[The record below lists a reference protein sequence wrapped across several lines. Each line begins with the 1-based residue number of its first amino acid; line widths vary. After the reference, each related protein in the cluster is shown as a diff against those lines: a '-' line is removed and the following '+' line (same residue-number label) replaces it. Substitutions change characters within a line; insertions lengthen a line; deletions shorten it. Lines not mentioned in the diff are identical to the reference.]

1 MMPCASLKQGN
12 ADICFVCSLF
22 YPSSFVT
29 RVCKGFENEK
39 KKFFSDYEEKH
50 VQCQECGKVRNLSR
64 GKQKVPVV
72 LRRIK
77 PVKVLCI
84 SFLIL

>member
-1 MMPCASLKQGN
+1 MRISALSVLCFTLHLLLPECAKALKM
-12 ADICFVCSLF
+12 
-22 YPSSFVT
+22 
-29 RVCKGFENEK
+29 KK

-72 LRRIK
+72 PRRIK
-77 PVKVLCI
+77 SVKVLCI